1 MDDVYFKKRIDYY
14 CRGQTFVF
22 DVAHTL
28 FSSYQIDEGT
38 DLFLRTIDVEA
49 PRTILDMGCGC
60 GVIGIVLARMFPDAQ
75 VYAIDRDLLAVR
87 YTHHNAALNSAPNVH
102 AIGSVGLEN
111 APAQPYD
118 LIVANIP
125 AKIGDEAIEREFVLD
140 PLDRLRLGGDYWFVV
155 VSGLNHLIPGIGTR
169 HGLKLKQI
177 KKRSGHAVYHLKKPI
192 VTEESGARSQESENL
207 RSF

>member
-1 MDDVYFKKRIDYY
+1 MLEPPVDVYFKKRIDYY
-14 CRGQTFVF
+14 CRGQTFAF

-38 DLFLRTIDVEA
+38 ELFLRTIDVEA

-60 GVIGIVLARMFPDAQ
+60 GVIGIVLARLFPDAQ
-75 VYAIDRDLLAVR
+75 VYSLDRDLLAVR
-87 YTHHNAALNSAPNVH
+87 YTRHNAALNSTPNVEV
-102 AIGSVGLEN
+102 IGSVGLEQ
-111 APAQPYD
+111 APSQPFD

-125 AKIGDEAIEREFVLD
+125 AKIGDQAIEREFVLD
-140 PLDRLRLGGDYWFVV
+140 PLDRLRPGGDYWFVV

-177 KKRSGHAVYHLKKPI
+177 KKRSGHAVYHLNKP
-192 VTEESGARSQESENL
+192 TEMRNQESE
-207 RSF
+207 